1 MANEKQ
7 LFFKIINQSNSVYMT
22 YKLIALCIALMFM
35 ASCGDKK
42 ETSENQEGATTEES
56 YVPPIGNEG
65 ADQSQP
71 NNQADVQNLNTP
83 QNPVKMPTRK
93 LTDGDLKKL
102 AKIITQLQA
111 LNMQSQEMMM
121 AAVQKQ
127 GMDPQR
133 FLQIQQSLQNPEAA
147 KSLSADEKKKF
158 ELSMDAIGKVQVEM
172 RKLMEGALKKEGVSM
187 DEYQEMMIA
196 IQTDQTAQQKLIQM
210 TAPQTPPTP
219 KK

>member
-1 MANEKQ
+1 
-7 LFFKIINQSNSVYMT
+7 MT
-22 YKLIALCIALMFM
+22 YKLIALCIALMFL

-42 ETSENQEGATTEES
+42 GTSEKQDGTATEET

-65 ADQSQP
+65 ADKGQP
-71 NNQADVQNLNTP
+71 NNQADVQNINTP

-93 LTDGDLKKL
+93 LTDADLKKL
-102 AKIITQLQA
+102 AKILNQLQA

-133 FLQIQQSLQNPEAA
+133 FLEIRQSLQNPEAA

-158 ELSMDAIGKVQVEM
+158 ETSMDAIGVVQVNV
-172 RKLMEGALKKEGVSM
+172 RKKMEGVLKKENISM
-187 DEYQEMMIA
+187 DEYQEMMMS
-196 IQTDQTAQQKLIQM
+196 IQTDQNAQQKLMQM
-210 TAPQTPPTP
+210 TAPQTPPP
-219 KK
+219 AKK

>member
-1 MANEKQ
+1 
-7 LFFKIINQSNSVYMT
+7 MT
-22 YKLIALCIALMFM
+22 YKLIALCIAVMFM
-35 ASCGDKK
+35 ASCDDNK
-42 ETSENQEGATTEES
+42 ETSENQDATTTEES

-65 ADQSQP
+65 ASTDQSQP
-71 NNQADVQNLNTP
+71 NNQADIQAMNTP
-83 QNPVKMPTRK
+83 DNPITMPTKK
-93 LTDGDLKKL
+93 LTDADLKKL
-102 AKIITQLQA
+102 AKIVTQLQA

-147 KSLSADEKKKF
+147 KNLTAEEKKKF
-158 ELSMDAIGKVQVEM
+158 EDSMNAIGAIQVEM
-172 RKLMEGALKKEGVSM
+172 RKKMEGALKKENVSM
-187 DEYQEMMIA
+187 QEYQEMMIA
-196 IQTDQTAQQKLIQM
+196 IQTDQNAQQKLMQM

>member
-1 MANEKQ
+1 
-7 LFFKIINQSNSVYMT
+7 MT
-22 YKLIALCIALMFM
+22 YKLIALCIAVMFM

-42 ETSENQEGATTEES
+42 ETSENQEGANTEES

-65 ADQSQP
+65 ADQGQQ
-71 NNQADVQNLNTP
+71 NNQADVQNMNTP
-83 QNPVKMPTRK
+83 DNPVKMPTRK
-93 LTDGDLKKL
+93 LTDADLKKL
-102 AKIITQLQA
+102 GKILNQLQA

-158 ELSMDAIGKVQVEM
+158 EASMNAIGNVQQEM
-172 RKLMEGALKKEGVSM
+172 RKKMEGVLKKEGVSM
-187 DEYQEMMIA
+187 DQYQEMMIA
-196 IQTDQTAQQKLIQM
+196 IQTDQTAQQKLMQM
-210 TAPQTPPTP
+210 TAPQTPPAP